1 MRYEKVYVQITAKF
15 LEEGGIRPVEIVWRD
30 GKRYFI
36 DKVRF
41 IDRAPSRVGGLN
53 TKRYTVTIYGK
64 ERYLYYDKNVER
76 WFVEKKYL

>member
-1 MRYEKVYVQITAKF
+1 MRYERVYIEVIAKF
-15 LEEGGIRPVEIVWRD
+15 LSEGGIRPTQLIWRN
-30 GKRYFI
+30 GKKYDI

-41 IDRAPSRVGGLN
+41 IDRAPARVGGLMII
-53 TKRYTVTIYGK
+53 RYTVTISGL